1 MSKKTNKKN
10 EEVPVKEDVVEE
22 AIDNIEKAVVD
33 VEALT
38 RNALQLQQTAQ
49 NLANQLQQYMQL
61 CKHYEKTIN
70 ILTGRLEEQERL
82 VQQLSA
88 NAQKEAL

>member
-1 MSKKTNKKN
+1 MSKKKEKN
-10 EEVPVKEDVVEE
+10 EAPPEIDEEVVLQPEQTE
-22 AIDNIEKAVVD
+22 ID

-49 NLANQLQQYMQL
+49 SLANQLQQYMQL
-61 CKHYEKTIN
+61 CKHYEQTIN
-70 ILTGRLEEQERL
+70 ILTGRLQEQERL

-88 NAQKEAL
+88 NAKKEAL